1 MSSETPR
8 VSVVGSGYVGT
19 VVAAC
24 FASLGH
30 RVVGVEVDPKKLAD
44 LSAGICPFFE
54 SGLEDLLGM
63 GLRSGRLRFTSDYAD
78 AMDASDVVFLC
89 LGTPSLPDGRADM
102 RAMEAAARSIA
113 ANLAHHHVLVTKST
127 VPIGSGN
134 WLASV
139 IEDALPSGVEP
150 ERLFSVV
157 SNPEFLREGSAIN
170 DFLYPDRVVLGSD
183 DPTAIETVAA
193 LYRPILEQSFANG
206 RPDLHP
212 PLVRTKLTTA
222 ETVKYASNAFLA
234 TKISFV
240 NEIANICELVGADI
254 TEVTTAMGL
263 DERIGPLFL
272 NAGVGWGGSCF
283 GKDLASLV
291 SSAEEYGY
299 RADLLQAV
307 IDVNDAQRRLVIDKL
322 QSHLKTLRGQR
333 IALLG
338 LAFKPGTDDLR
349 DAPAVD
355 LAQRLVMLNA
365 VVSAHDPVV
374 QQAPK
379 IDGYLR
385 LASSPY
391 EAAERADAVVLLTE
405 WPEYLALDLDKLADK
420 MRGNLFLDGRNLFN
434 PEELTAK
441 GFHYEGI
448 GRVQTRRGAV
458 IRS

>member
-1 MSSETPR
+1 MSIETPR

-30 RVVGVEVDPKKLAD
+30 RVVGVEVDPKKLDD
-44 LSAGICPFFE
+44 LSAGISPFFE
-54 SGLEDLLGM
+54 SGLEDLLRA
-63 GLRSGRLRFTSDYAD
+63 GLLGGRLRFTNDYAD
-78 AMDASDVVFLC
+78 AMSASDVVFLC

-102 RAMEAAARSIA
+102 RAMETAARSIA
-113 ANLAHHHVLVTKST
+113 ANLTHHHVLVTKST

-139 IEDALPSGVEP
+139 VEDALPGEADP
-150 ERLFSVV
+150 ESLFSVV

-183 DPTAIETVAA
+183 APAAIETVAA
-193 LYRPILEQSFANG
+193 LYRPILDQSFTNG
-206 RPDLHP
+206 RPDLRP

-263 DERIGPLFL
+263 DERIGSLFL
-272 NAGVGWGGSCF
+272 DAGVGWGGSCF

-291 SSAEEYGY
+291 SSAKEFGY
-299 RADLLQAV
+299 RADLLQAA
-307 IDVNDAQRRLVIDKL
+307 IDVNNAQRRLVIEKL
-322 QSHLKTLRGQR
+322 QGHLKTLRGQR

-349 DAPAVD
+349 DAPSID

-374 QQAPK
+374 QQAPV
-379 IDGYLR
+379 IEGYLR
-385 LASSPY
+385 IASTPY
-391 EAAERADAVVLLTE
+391 EAADRADAVVLMTE

-420 MRGNLFLDGRNLFN
+420 MRGNLFIDGRNLFN
-434 PEELTAK
+434 PEEMTAK
-441 GFHYEGI
+441 GFDYEGI

>member
-30 RVVGVEVDPKKLAD
+30 SVVGVEVDPRKLGD
-44 LSAGICPFFE
+44 LAAGICPFFE
-54 SGLEDLLGM
+54 SGLEDLLRA
-63 GLRSGRLRFTSDYAD
+63 GLRSERLRFTNDYAD

-102 RAMEAAARSIA
+102 GAMEEAASSIA
-113 ANLAHHHVLVTKST
+113 ANLGHHHVLVTKST

-139 IEDALPSGVEP
+139 IEDALPSGEEP
-150 ERLFSVV
+150 ESLFSVV

-193 LYRPILEQSFANG
+193 LYRPILEQSFANA

-263 DERIGPLFL
+263 DERIGSLFL

-283 GKDLASLV
+283 GKDLSSLV
-291 SSAEEYGY
+291 SSAKEYGY
-299 RADLLQAV
+299 HAGLLQAA
-307 IDVNDAQRRLVIDKL
+307 IDVNDGQRRLVIDKL

-349 DAPAVD
+349 DAPAID

-374 QQAPK
+374 QQAPG

-405 WPEYLALDLDKLADK
+405 WPEYLALDLDKLADE
-420 MRGNLFLDGRNLFN
+420 MRGNLFIDGRNLFN
-434 PEELTAK
+434 PEEMTAK